1 MSSTSLWPA
10 FPPAASGSP
19 KRSPTPCPSCV
30 PRARRMSTGP
40 RSPSMARWP
49 HRKETCMA
57 VTENDVLEEIR
68 DQLES
73 IKVPGAKDATPDN
86 TWSELDVD
94 SLDLVELVK
103 ALEDR
108 FGVTISDD
116 DLKPIESVGDAMSL
130 TIRLVEAKEGAP
142 A

>member
-1 MSSTSLWPA
+1 M
-10 FPPAASGSP
+10 AAI
-19 KRSPTPCPSCV
+19 
-30 PRARRMSTGP
+30 
-40 RSPSMARWP
+40 
-49 HRKETCMA
+49 
-57 VTENDVLEEIR
+57 TENDVLEEIR

-73 IKVPGAKDATPDN
+73 IKVPGAREATPDN

-116 DLKPIESVGDAMSL
+116 DLKPIESVGAAIEL
-130 TIRLVEAKEGAP
+130 TMRLADAKEGSP

>member
-1 MSSTSLWPA
+1 
-10 FPPAASGSP
+10 
-19 KRSPTPCPSCV
+19 
-30 PRARRMSTGP
+30 
-40 RSPSMARWP
+40 
-49 HRKETCMA
+49 MA

-73 IKVPGAKDATPDN
+73 IKVPGAREATPEN

-116 DLKPIESVGDAMSL
+116 DLKPIESVGAAIAL
-130 TIRLVEAKEGAP
+130 TMRLVAAKEGTP

>member
-1 MSSTSLWPA
+1 
-10 FPPAASGSP
+10 
-19 KRSPTPCPSCV
+19 
-30 PRARRMSTGP
+30 
-40 RSPSMARWP
+40 
-49 HRKETCMA
+49 MA

-73 IKVPGAKDATPDN
+73 IKVPGAREATPAN
-86 TWSELDVD
+86 TWQELDVD

-108 FGVTISDD
+108 FEIEISDD
-116 DLKPIESVGDAMSL
+116 DLKPIESVGAAIEL
-130 TIRLVEAKEGAP
+130 TMRLAAAKEGSP

>member
-1 MSSTSLWPA
+1 
-10 FPPAASGSP
+10 
-19 KRSPTPCPSCV
+19 
-30 PRARRMSTGP
+30 
-40 RSPSMARWP
+40 
-49 HRKETCMA
+49 MA

-73 IKVPGAKDATPDN
+73 IKVPGARDATPDN

-116 DLKPIESVGDAMSL
+116 DLKPIESVGAAIEL
-130 TIRLVEAKEGAP
+130 TLRLVADKEGSP

>member
-1 MSSTSLWPA
+1 
-10 FPPAASGSP
+10 
-19 KRSPTPCPSCV
+19 
-30 PRARRMSTGP
+30 
-40 RSPSMARWP
+40 
-49 HRKETCMA
+49 MA
-57 VTENDVLEEIR
+57 VTETDVLEEIR

-73 IKVPGAKDATPDN
+73 IKVPGAREATPDN

-108 FGVTISDD
+108 FDVTISDD
-116 DLKPIESVGDAMSL
+116 DLKPIESVGAAITL
-130 TIRLVEAKEGAP
+130 TMRLVSEKEEAP

>member
-1 MSSTSLWPA
+1 
-10 FPPAASGSP
+10 
-19 KRSPTPCPSCV
+19 
-30 PRARRMSTGP
+30 
-40 RSPSMARWP
+40 MAI
-49 HRKETCMA
+49 
-57 VTENDVLEEIR
+57 TENDVLEEIR

-73 IKVPGAKDATPDN
+73 IKVPGAKDAKPEN

-108 FGVTISDD
+108 FDITISDD
-116 DLKPIESVGDAMSL
+116 DLKPIESVGDAVAL
-130 TIRLVEAKEGAP
+130 TMRLSEAEEGAT

>member
-1 MSSTSLWPA
+1 
-10 FPPAASGSP
+10 
-19 KRSPTPCPSCV
+19 
-30 PRARRMSTGP
+30 
-40 RSPSMARWP
+40 
-49 HRKETCMA
+49 MA
-57 VTENDVLEEIR
+57 VTETEVLEEIR

-73 IKVPGAKDATPDN
+73 IKVPNAREATPEN

-108 FGVTISDD
+108 FGITISDD
-116 DLKPIESVGDAMSL
+116 DLKPIESIGDVIAL
-130 TIRLVEAKEGAP
+130 TKRLSEAEEGAP

>member
-1 MSSTSLWPA
+1 
-10 FPPAASGSP
+10 
-19 KRSPTPCPSCV
+19 
-30 PRARRMSTGP
+30 
-40 RSPSMARWP
+40 
-49 HRKETCMA
+49 MA

-68 DQLES
+68 DQLEA
-73 IKVPGAKDATPDN
+73 IKVPGAREAKPEN

-108 FGVTISDD
+108 YEITINDE
-116 DLKPIESVGDAMSL
+116 DLKPIESVGDAIGL
-130 TIRLVEAKEGAP
+130 TVRLVEAKEGAP